1 MLRFISFVFIILLLQ
16 CSSATGGYDLISYG
30 VNTQYQL
37 RYASETNYFE
47 SLRDMGLDYQSRA
60 FFVEFENLKT
70 ILSDPNNKNLNF
82 YQDPFALTEKENYL
96 LWEFC
101 GSSKEFADH
110 DFAFFLNDTQIE
122 LLASVDFDFPF
133 FKLGLGKRTFFPRKP
148 AEEYVK
154 SGSANGVLKC
164 RRYLLISGK
173 DIFRTGKNIF
183 TIKFQPD
190 RMVNFKFFYNKD
202 FVKRYK
208 PFFIDLGE

>member
-1 MLRFISFVFIILLLQ
+1 MFLFRLAFILLLLQ

-47 SLRDMGLDYQSRA
+47 SLRDLGSDYQSRA
-60 FFVEFENLKT
+60 FFVEYENLRT
-70 ILSDPNNKNLNF
+70 ILSDSNNRNLNF
-82 YQDPFALTEKENYL
+82 YTDPSALTERENYL

-110 DFAFFLNDTQIE
+110 DFTFFLNDIQIE
-122 LLASVDFDFPF
+122 LLSSSEFDYPF
-133 FKLGLGKRTFFPRKP
+133 FKLGLGKKTFFPRKP

-154 SGSANGVLKC
+154 SGSANGVLGC
-164 RRYLLISGK
+164 RRYLLISRK
-173 DIFRTGKNIF
+173 DMYQKGKNIF
-183 TIKFQPD
+183 SIRFKPNKI
-190 RMVNFKFFYNKD
+190 VNFKFFYDKD